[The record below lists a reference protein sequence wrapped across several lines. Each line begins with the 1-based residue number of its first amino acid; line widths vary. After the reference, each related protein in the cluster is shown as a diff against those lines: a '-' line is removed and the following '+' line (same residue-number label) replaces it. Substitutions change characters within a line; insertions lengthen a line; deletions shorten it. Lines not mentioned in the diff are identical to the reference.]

1 MILVNENYQRLQG
14 SYLFSE
20 IGKRIAAH
28 KGEGVI
34 KLGIGDVTRP
44 LPPAVID
51 AMHSAVDDMSSAQGL
66 HGYGPEQGY
75 AWLREAIAD
84 NDYANMSIGAD
95 EIFVSDGAK
104 CDTGN
109 IGELFSGTCKVAV
122 QDPVYPVYVDTNVM
136 AGRSG
141 EYDSDA

>member
-28 KGEGVI
+28 KGEDII

-44 LPPAVID
+44 LPPAVIS

-75 AWLREAIAD
+75 AWLREGFACS
-84 NDYANMSIGAD
+84 DYANTGIGAD
-95 EIFVSDGAK
+95 
-104 CDTGN
+104 
-109 IGELFSGTCKVAV
+109 
-122 QDPVYPVYVDTNVM
+122 
-136 AGRSG
+136 
-141 EYDSDA
+141 